1 MKGYNLIIAG
11 AGPAGLTAG
20 VYAAR
25 AKLDVVLYEKMLPGG
40 QVATTDLVENYPGF
54 PKGISGSEL
63 MSRIAEQA
71 EKFNLNVESKSV
83 ENISRQ
89 GDLCLVKTEDGEGHP
104 SKTVIVDTGA
114 EPKSLG
120 VPGEAEFKGRGVSYC
135 ATCDGP
141 LYRNRKVAVVGGGDS
156 AVEEAL
162 FLTRFAEK
170 VYLIHRRDK
179 LRATQLLQSRTFE
192 NKKIEFVWD
201 SVVTEIR
208 GGKSLESV
216 VTKDVK
222 TEQISELGIDGLFV
236 YIGTIPN
243 SDLFEEDIQRD
254 KRGFIITDQDMA
266 TSIEGVFA
274 AGDVRSKLLYQI
286 ATAVGDG
293 ATAVFA
299 AEKFIEDR

>member
-1 MKGYNLIIAG
+1 MKGYDLIIAG

-25 AKLDVVLYEKMLPGG
+25 AKLEVVLCEKMLPGG
-40 QVATTDLVENYPGF
+40 QAATTDLVENYPGF

-63 MSRIAEQA
+63 MARMAEQA
-71 EKFNLNVESKSV
+71 EKFGLNVESKSV

-89 GDLCLVKTEDGEGHP
+89 GDLCLVKTEDGEEHP
-104 SKTVIVDTGA
+104 SKTVIVATGA
-114 EPKSLG
+114 EPKNLG

-141 LYRNRKVAVVGGGDS
+141 LYQGKKVAVVGGGDS

-179 LRATQLLQSRTFE
+179 LRATQLLQNRTFE
-192 NKKIEFVWD
+192 NKKIEFVWG
-201 SVVTEIR
+201 SVVTEIG

-216 VTKDVK
+216 VTEDVK
-222 TEQISELGIDGLFV
+222 TEKISELGIDGLFV

-243 SDLFEEDIQRD
+243 SDLFEEDIKRD
-254 KRGFIITDQDMA
+254 KRGFVITDQDMA

-293 ATAVFA
+293 ATAAFA
-299 AEKFIEDR
+299 AEKFIEQG

>member
-1 MKGYNLIIAG
+1 MKGYDLIIAG

-25 AKLDVVLYEKMLPGG
+25 ARLDVVLYEKMLPGG

-63 MSRIAEQA
+63 MARMAEQA

-83 ENISRQ
+83 ENISRR
-89 GDLCLVKTEDGEGHP
+89 GNLCLVKTEDGEGHP
-104 SKTVIVDTGA
+104 SKTVIVATGA
-114 EPKSLG
+114 EPKNLG
-120 VPGEAEFKGRGVSYC
+120 VPGETEFKGRGISYC

-141 LYRNRKVAVVGGGDS
+141 LYQGKKVAVVGGGDS

-179 LRATQLLQSRTFE
+179 LRATQLLQNRTFE

-208 GGKSLESV
+208 GGKSLESAV
-216 VTKDVK
+216 IKNVK
-222 TEQISELGIDGLFV
+222 TEQLSELGVDGLFV
-236 YIGTIPN
+236 YIGTVPN
-243 SDLFEEDIQRD
+243 SDLFEEDIERD
-254 KRGFIITDQDMA
+254 NRGFIITDQDMA

-293 ATAVFA
+293 ATAAFA
-299 AEKFIEDR
+299 AEKFIEEG

>member
-20 VYAAR
+20 IYAAR

-89 GDLCLVKTEDGEGHP
+89 GDLCLVKTENGEGHL
-104 SKTVIVDTGA
+104 SKTVIVATGA

>member
-1 MKGYNLIIAG
+1 MKSYDLIIVG

-20 VYAAR
+20 IYAAR
-25 AKLDVVLYEKMLPGG
+25 AKLDVVLYEKMFPGG
-40 QVATTDLVENYPGF
+40 QVAATDLVENYPGF

-71 EKFNLNVESKSV
+71 EKFELNVESKSV
-83 ENISRQ
+83 ERICRRGN
-89 GDLCLVKTEDGEGHP
+89 LCLVKTEDGEEHP
-104 SKTVIVDTGA
+104 SKAVIVATGT
-114 EPKSLG
+114 EPKSLE

-141 LYRNRKVAVVGGGDS
+141 LYRSKKVAVVGGGDS

-179 LRATQLLQSRTFE
+179 LRATRLLQNRAFE
-192 NKKIEFVWD
+192 NKKIEFVWN

-208 GGKSLESV
+208 GERALESV
-216 VTKDVK
+216 VTKNVK
-222 TEQISELGIDGLFV
+222 TEQTSELGVDGLFV
-236 YIGTIPN
+236 YIGILPN
-243 SDLFEEDIQRD
+243 SNIFEGNIQRD
-254 KRGFIITDQDMA
+254 ERGFIITDQNMA

-293 ATAVFA
+293 ATAAFA
-299 AEKFIEDR
+299 AEKFIEAR

>member
-1 MKGYNLIIAG
+1 MKGYDLIIAG

-25 AKLDVVLYEKMLPGG
+25 ARLDVVLYEKMLPGG
-40 QVATTDLVENYPGF
+40 QVAATDLVENYPGF

-71 EKFNLNVESKSV
+71 EKFGLNVESKSV
-83 ENISRQ
+83 EKICRRGN
-89 GDLCLVKTEDGEGHP
+89 LCLVKTEDGEEHP
-104 SKTVIVDTGA
+104 SKTVIVATGA

-120 VPGEAEFKGRGVSYC
+120 VPGEAKFKGRGISYC

-141 LYRNRKVAVVGGGDS
+141 LYQGKKVAVVGGGDS

-179 LRATQLLQSRTFE
+179 LRATQLLQNRTFE

-208 GGKSLESV
+208 GEKSLESAV
-216 VTKDVK
+216 IKNVK
-222 TEQISELGIDGLFV
+222 TERLSELGVDGLFV
-236 YIGTIPN
+236 YIGTVPN
-243 SDLFEEDIQRD
+243 SDLFEEDIERD
-254 KRGFIITDQDMA
+254 NRGFIITDQDMA

-293 ATAVFA
+293 ATAAFA
-299 AEKFIEDR
+299 AEKFIEEG

>member
-1 MKGYNLIIAG
+1 MKGYDLIIAG

-25 AKLDVVLYEKMLPGG
+25 AKLEVVLYEKMLPGG
-40 QVATTDLVENYPGF
+40 QAATTDLVENYPGF

-63 MSRIAEQA
+63 MAQMAEQA
-71 EKFNLNVESKSV
+71 EKFGLNVESKSV

-89 GDLCLVKTEDGEGHP
+89 GDLCLVKTEDGEEHP
-104 SKTVIVDTGA
+104 SKTVIVATGA

-141 LYRNRKVAVVGGGDS
+141 LYQGKKVAVVGGGDS

-179 LRATQLLQSRTFE
+179 LRATQLLQNRTFE

-201 SVVTEIR
+201 SVVTEIG

-216 VTKDVK
+216 VTEDVK
-222 TEQISELGIDGLFV
+222 TEKISELGIDGLFV

-243 SDLFEEDIQRD
+243 SDLFEEDIKRD
-254 KRGFIITDQDMA
+254 KRGFVITDQDMA

-293 ATAVFA
+293 ATAAFA
-299 AEKFIEDR
+299 AEKFIEQG